1 LYRHHTG
8 YPGGLKEYTFKH
20 ILERNPKR
28 ILIDAVKGMLP
39 RNKLRD
45 VVIEKKL
52 KIYEG
57 SYHSYNNIGLPQ
69 FTEKLP
75 VDLNKEIG
83 FESFDKENF
92 VIQYTSN
99 EDPNNVPKELEGVPE
114 DIDHSIGT
122 PIGLMTK
129 THKEHRYNYKL
140 GRAMIRSHKFM
151 RRYKKYKP

>member
-20 ILERNPKR
+20 ILERNPRR

-57 SYHSYNNIGLPQ
+57 AYHSYNNIGLP
-69 FTEKLP
+69 
-75 VDLNKEIG
+75 
-83 FESFDKENF
+83 
-92 VIQYTSN
+92 
-99 EDPNNVPKELEGVPE
+99 
-114 DIDHSIGT
+114 
-122 PIGLMTK
+122 
-129 THKEHRYNYKL
+129 
-140 GRAMIRSHKFM
+140 
-151 RRYKKYKP
+151 